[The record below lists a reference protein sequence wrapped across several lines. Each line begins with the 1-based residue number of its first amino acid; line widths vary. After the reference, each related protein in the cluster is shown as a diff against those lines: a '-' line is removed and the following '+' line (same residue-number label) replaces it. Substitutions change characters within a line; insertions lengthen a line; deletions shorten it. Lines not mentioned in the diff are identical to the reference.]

1 MTLQA
6 LNLSVVANHVPHLS
20 DVSFTL
26 ERGRLYTVIGRT
38 LAGKSTLLRV
48 IAGLKELD
56 NGKINLDGV
65 RFSDRPVW
73 RRDVAMVYQQF
84 INYPHLNVLDNVAF
98 PLLRRGVAREAALVQ
113 AAEVLRTV
121 GLDGFEARRPSQL
134 SGGQQQR
141 VALARALARRAD
153 ILLLDEPLVN
163 LDYKLREQMREEF
176 RGLFATQVDAIVVYT
191 TTEPAEA
198 MMLGNEILVMHE
210 GRLLQVGIP
219 AEVFD
224 RPASTTV
231 AGIVNDPPMNIVDG
245 GIEGA
250 RLRFADNLSLPL
262 PPHMQRLPPGNYR
275 FGIRANELTIG
286 PQGGIEGRLTLAEV
300 SGSETFL
307 HVDTRVGPLV
317 LQVEGIHALALATPV
332 PVGVETW
339 RMFAFA
345 PSGELV
351 AAPGRGE
358 DIDGSH

>member
-6 LNLSVVANHVPHLS
+6 SNLSVIVDRIPHLA

-26 ERGRLYTVIGRT
+26 QRGRLYTVIGRT
-38 LAGKSTLLRV
+38 LAGKTTLLRAV
-48 IAGLKELD
+48 AGLQELD
-56 NGKINLDGV
+56 RGEINLDDIA
-65 RFSDRPVW
+65 FSNRPVW
-73 RRDVAMVYQQF
+73 LRDVAMVYQQF
-84 INYPHLNVLDNVAF
+84 INYPHLNVLDNIAF
-98 PLLRRGVAREAALVQ
+98 PLRRRGMAPAAARGR
-113 AAEVLRTV
+113 AAEVLRSV
-121 GLDGFEARRPSQL
+121 GLTGFEARRPSQL

-176 RGLFATQVDAIVVYT
+176 RGLFATQDGAIVVYT

-231 AGIVNDPPMNIVDG
+231 AGIINDPPMNIVDG
-245 GIEGA
+245 GIEGG
-250 RLRFADNLSLPL
+250 RLRFAENLSLPL
-262 PPHMQRLPPGNYR
+262 PEHMQRLPPGDYR
-275 FGIRANELTIG
+275 FGIRANELTTG
-286 PQGGIEGRLTLAEV
+286 PPGSIVGRLTLAEV

-307 HVDTRVGPLV
+307 HVDTQLGPLV
-317 LQVEGIHALALATPV
+317 LQVEGIHALALATLV
-332 PVGVETW
+332 PVGIETR

-345 PSGELV
+345 AGGQLV
-351 AAPGRGE
+351 AAPGSGE
-358 DIDGSH
+358 DVHGPH